1 MDNIKCNVS
10 NCKHNDNDKCVC
22 KLDSIKVSCSCDG
35 CDCTNFVKVIKKNNR
50 ELPYYF
56 SFYLIYLLIPQ
67 YFI

>member
-1 MDNIKCNVS
+1 MFLTANTTIMINAFANYIPLKFLVLVMDVIALTK
-10 NCKHNDNDKCVC
+10 KKQ
-22 KLDSIKVSCSCDG
+22 
-35 CDCTNFVKVIKKNNR
+35 FVKVIKKNNR

>member
-35 CDCTNFVKVIKKNNR
+35 CDCTNKEETICESYKEK
-50 ELPYYF
+50 Y
-56 SFYLIYLLIPQ
+56 
-67 YFI
+67 